1 MSAETLHGSAA
12 AVLPTSSSLFQLP
25 CLFPRSHPGEGGC
38 CPGAV
43 LGFNALQGKLKEVEL
58 CFY

>member
-1 MSAETLHGSAA
+1 MNGSAA

-25 CLFPRSHPGEGGC
+25 HF
-38 CPGAV
+38 PGALLV
-43 LGFNALQGKLKEVEL
+43 KEAAALGLWLCFNALQGKLNEVEQ